1 MTNILYPADYKFG
14 TAQEDLVLQKIQKF
28 FERDIKKSEDRFA
41 KSDFFDDEYYY
52 ELKSRKNTY
61 SKYPTTMITEDKIRE
76 DKKLILLFNFTDG
89 LYSIGYDKEKFSKY
103 EKKMFSRVNISWNE
117 KPHVY
122 IPIQDLTRVI

>member
-52 ELKSRKNTY
+52 ELKSRKNAY